1 MDYKLESTRV
11 FDKQFKKLDAQS
23 RNKVF
28 RVIDKIVKN
37 PDIGKPLQY
46 SLRSLRRIRFDCF
59 RLIYEVKSGTI
70 VLIKIG
76 HRKNIY

>member
-1 MDYKLESTRV
+1 MDYKLESTQV
-11 FDKQFKKLDAQS
+11 FDRQFKKLDAQS

-28 RVIDKIVKN
+28 RVIDKIIKN

-46 SLRSLRRIRFDCF
+46 SLRNLRRIRFDCF
-59 RLIYEVKSGTI
+59 RLIYEVKDDTI

-76 HRKNIY
+76 HGKKVY